1 MRRTSGNLKDNANPG
16 KAANAS
22 DKSCLHFSLSII
34 QLAFSGR
41 KWGFG
46 MAKAIGICAL
56 CIICAAVGATVDH
69 YFGAGIEQGVVE
81 LFSGPQLQQAVS
93 PKAAVAAP
101 TDVNVEVLGDRVKCD
116 VRYQELKIATDKY
129 QSFKRK
135 CMGPNWDGD

>member
-1 MRRTSGNLKDNANPG
+1 
-16 KAANAS
+16 
-22 DKSCLHFSLSII
+22 
-34 QLAFSGR
+34 
-41 KWGFG
+41 

-56 CIICAAVGATVDH
+56 CIISAAVGATVDH
-69 YFGAGIEQGVVE
+69 YFGATTEQSVVE

-116 VRYQELKIATDKY
+116 VRYQELKIPTDEY